1 LTGYDGFR
9 VERDDARGVA
19 TISLDVPEK
28 MNRVSM
34 AAREELA
41 ALFAELGSDASVRV
55 IVLTGSGDKAFTAG
69 GDIPGFMEKHPEH
82 LSRLHWNVAAPER
95 CPKPVVCAI
104 RGFCLGVGLEL
115 ALACDFRVCTEDAQ
129 LGLPEI
135 GLGMIPGSGGTQR
148 LARLIGLSRAKDVIM
163 RRKRISARDALAWGL
178 VSEVVPADEL
188 DVAVGVVVDDLL
200 ELSPLALAVCKRVL
214 NLAYDGPLHLG
225 LQLEGFAY
233 GMLRSTDDFGEGVD
247 AFVSKR
253 EPAWRGT

>member
-1 LTGYDGFR
+1 
-9 VERDDARGVA
+9 
-19 TISLDVPEK
+19 
-28 MNRVSM
+28 
-34 AAREELA
+34 
-41 ALFAELGSDASVRV
+41 
-55 IVLTGSGDKAFTAG
+55 
-69 GDIPGFMEKHPEH
+69 
-82 LSRLHWNVAAPER
+82 
-95 CPKPVVCAI
+95 
-104 RGFCLGVGLEL
+104 
-115 ALACDFRVCTEDAQ
+115 
-129 LGLPEI
+129 
-135 GLGMIPGSGGTQR
+135 
-148 LARLIGLSRAKDVIM
+148 M